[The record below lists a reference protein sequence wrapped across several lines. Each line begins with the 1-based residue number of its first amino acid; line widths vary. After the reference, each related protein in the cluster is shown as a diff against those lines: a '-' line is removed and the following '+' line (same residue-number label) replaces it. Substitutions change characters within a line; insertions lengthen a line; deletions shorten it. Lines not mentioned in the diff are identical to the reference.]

1 MTNRILTCPYPEN
14 INPLSPNGYMF
25 SVQRLPLVTFFCQ
38 EVNLPSVTLG
48 TATQNTPFVD
58 TPLPG
63 DKIEY
68 GALTVQFLVDQGM
81 KNYRSIH
88 DWLTGLGFPEDNKQY
103 TQMLEGAAIDS
114 YESAKAF
121 SDATLTILDN
131 TNSPIQTIAFVD
143 LYPESLDSLT
153 FLSTSQDVQ
162 YLVGVATFRYSYYK
176 FA

>member
-1 MTNRILTCPYPEN
+1 MTNRILTCPYPED

-48 TATQNTPFVD
+48 TATQNTPYVD

-63 DKIEY
+63 DKVEY
-68 GALTVQFLVDQGM
+68 GALTVQFLVDQSM

-88 DWLTGLGFPEDNKQY
+88 DWLVGLGFPENNEQY
-103 TQMLEGAAIDS
+103 TNVIESATITS
-114 YESAKAF
+114 YEAAQAY
-121 SDATLTILDN
+121 SDATLTVLDN
-131 TNSPIQTIAFVD
+131 SNKPIQTIQFVD
-143 LYPESLDSLT
+143 VYPESLDSLT

-162 YLVGVATFRYSYYK
+162 YLVGVATFRYSHYK